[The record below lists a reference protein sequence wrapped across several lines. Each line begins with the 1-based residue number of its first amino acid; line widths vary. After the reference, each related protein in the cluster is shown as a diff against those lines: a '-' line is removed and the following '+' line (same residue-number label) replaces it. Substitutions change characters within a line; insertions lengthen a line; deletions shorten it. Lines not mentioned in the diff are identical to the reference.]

1 MYLVELFVIYW
12 QHLLVQCTPAFQ
24 WLYLLPARSECCKL
38 LNLEK
43 AAFNCAN
50 DSQLCILGMLL
61 KCEGYRSNV
70 LILLYSHSV

>member
-1 MYLVELFVIYW
+1 MIYC

-24 WLYLLPARSECCKL
+24 WLYLLPAKTECFKL

-43 AAFNCAN
+43 AAFNCAT

-61 KCEGYRSNV
+61 KCEGV
-70 LILLYSHSV
+70 